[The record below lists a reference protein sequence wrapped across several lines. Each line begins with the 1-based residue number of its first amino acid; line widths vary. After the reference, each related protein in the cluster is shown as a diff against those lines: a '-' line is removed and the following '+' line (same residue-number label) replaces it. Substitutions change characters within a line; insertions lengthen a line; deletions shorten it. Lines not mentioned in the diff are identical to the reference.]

1 MKVELI
7 IATLVVFQ
15 IASAEYVSQNRNC
28 KTGRQTICKM
38 SDGEQGCCP
47 YYNGTCCLNG
57 EGCCPNGYD
66 CDEASEMC
74 RNGLKQQVLQQMK
87 TDNPKNVQYVIC
99 PDGSACYDG
108 QTCCPYISG
117 GYACCPFSYATC
129 CSDRQTCCPL
139 GYICSGTAC
148 YADEKN
154 FPFLKKHGKTITQT
168 MAPLKRA

>member
-7 IATLVVFQ
+7 IATLVVIQ
-15 IASAEYVSQNRNC
+15 IASAEDVSQNRNC

-87 TDNPKNVQYVIC
+87 TENPKNVQ
-99 PDGSACYDG
+99 
-108 QTCCPYISG
+108 
-117 GYACCPFSYATC
+117 
-129 CSDRQTCCPL
+129 QTCCPL